1 MINYI
6 KRKLKMKKAL
16 INFICFGSVFYT
28 VITTAFL
35 IIATSLAEDEAV
47 KLVEIQQFLKI
58 LLFSF
63 ILSLGSTLI
72 RIDAIPRIGAALA
85 HAGCYIFGWLIFMA
99 LCGANF
105 AVVMIST
112 LIFAVI
118 YTVVAVLVRKIGK
131 KAPAP
136 KVIQTASTTQ
146 KQKTTKSGYTS
157 QFH

>member
-1 MINYI
+1 MN
-6 KRKLKMKKAL
+6 MKKAL
-16 INFICFGSVFYT
+16 LNFICFGSVFYT

-35 IIATSLAEDEAV
+35 IIATSLAEEEAV

-72 RIDAIPRIGAALA
+72 RIDAIPRIGATLA
-85 HAGCYIFGWLIFMA
+85 HAGCYIIGWLIFMA

-112 LIFAVI
+112 LIFAII
-118 YTVVAVLVRKIGK
+118 YTIVAVLVRKIGK
-131 KAPAP
+131 KAPVTKAI
-136 KVIQTASTTQ
+136 KEASTTQ
-146 KQKTTKSGYTS
+146 KQKPAKSGYTS